1 MKKFYK
7 FILLFCGFSF
17 FFWNCQRDTILDTQ
31 QTGTPKSQFKTKTI
45 KLADI
50 PNVESF
56 LLSKS
61 KNNIFN
67 QKSTIDG
74 AIFDQDH
81 ILEVIDT
88 LNNTNYTFKFSFPDT
103 PIGVYYNLVVG
114 KAPNGD
120 LLEPFILKFV
130 SDSTHLEEFIANDYK
145 FSYFRG
151 QMGIHKYTDYFQ
163 TGLGLKTEAT
173 GCTPTYDAFGD
184 PIACDVV
191 GFSSSG
197 SSGGGAT
204 SIGVSSNGVST
215 TGGSGGSSG
224 GSASCSWSVTYLP
237 CLCEGRA
244 DGHSAEICGCGTGS
258 PTVLTIYCPPAYK
271 MNTANKTTSTV
282 NPCPDCPSGSEGGVG
297 VSLSDTALNNI
308 INTLQ
313 LGANDKV
320 RLTWLKL
327 EATPAEI
334 DAINKFLFDNHN
346 TAEAVAFIK
355 EAITALM
362 NKQFNNF
369 DEILYNKTALDSNV
383 TGDLENNVKGNE
395 DVTIYINFDPIQQ
408 TWPIIPA
415 VISDSDFIGWGFPN
429 IERNCMSYAKA
440 QIGKKGFQI
449 SNYYNNTGQT
459 IQVYTEQNGVNQIA
473 LQKGL
478 SYLIYALENGIPV
491 IVGVDVHSGS
501 PNTNTDNTTD
511 HFVVIVGM
519 GIDNKGKYFIFYDNA
534 SGKTPYQNFGANPN
548 NKLYYKSITGLI
560 TGESST
566 QYFNSVDVEHN
577 YIMTQIRKSKI
588 L

>member
-1 MKKFYK
+1 
-7 FILLFCGFSF
+7 
-17 FFWNCQRDTILDTQ
+17 
-31 QTGTPKSQFKTKTI
+31 
-45 KLADI
+45 
-50 PNVESF
+50 
-56 LLSKS
+56 
-61 KNNIFN
+61 
-67 QKSTIDG
+67 
-74 AIFDQDH
+74 
-81 ILEVIDT
+81 
-88 LNNTNYTFKFSFPDT
+88 
-103 PIGVYYNLVVG
+103 VVG

-224 GSASCSWSVTYLP
+224 GSASCSWTVSYGHVLP
-237 CLCEGRA
+237 CEDLLRDCWYTIL
-244 DGHSAEICGCGTGS
+244 S
-258 PTVLTIYCPPAYK
+258 IYCPPAYK
-271 MNTANKTTSTV
+271 MNTANKTTSTI

-308 INTLQ
+308 INNLQ
-313 LGANDKV
+313 LGAADKV
-320 RLTWLKL
+320 MLTWLKL
-327 EATPAEI
+327 EATPAELL
-334 DAINKFLFDNHN
+334 AMSKFLEDNHN

-548 NKLYYKSITGLI
+548 NKLYYNSITGLI

>member
-1 MKKFYK
+1 MKKTLILIL
-7 FILLFCGFSF
+7 FICGFGLF
-17 FFWNCQRDTILDTQ
+17 FYNCQRDVLINTMPTEAL
-31 QTGTPKSQFKTKTI
+31 KSQFKTKII

-50 PNVESF
+50 PNVKSY

-61 KNNIFN
+61 KNSLFS
-67 QKSTIDG
+67 QKSTIDS
-74 AIFDQDH
+74 AIFEQDN

-88 LNNTNYTFKFSFPDT
+88 LNNTNYTFKFTFPST
-103 PIGVYYNLVVG
+103 PRGVFYNLVVG
-114 KAPNGD
+114 KSPDGT
-120 LLEPFILKFV
+120 LLEPFVLKFV
-130 SDSTHLEEFIANDYK
+130 SDSTHLNEFIANDYK

-151 QMGIHKYTDYFQ
+151 QMEVHKFTDYFQ

-173 GCTPTYDAFGD
+173 SCTPAFDAFGD
-184 PIACDVV
+184 PIPCDVV
-191 GFSSSG
+191 SFPGSG
-197 SSGGGAT
+197 PSSGGGTT
-204 SIGVSSNGVST
+204 S
-215 TGGSGGSSG
+215 SSG
-224 GSASCSWSVTYLP
+224 GSTGTTTCSWYVTYLP
-237 CLCEGRA
+237 CGCGGNA
-244 DGHSAEICGCGTGS
+244 DGHAPSGVSCCQGS
-258 PTVLTIYCPPAYK
+258 PSILTKVCSPSLK
-271 MNTANKTTSTV
+271 MPTANKTTSTV
-282 NPCPDCPSGSEGGVG
+282 NPCPDCPTGNDGGVG
-297 VSLSDTALNNI
+297 VSLSDTALNDI

-320 RLTWLKL
+320 RLTWLKAV
-327 EATPAEI
+327 ATPAEI
-334 DAINKFLFDNHN
+334 LAIHQFIVDNHN
-346 TAEAVAFIK
+346 TAEVVAFIK

-395 DVTIYINFDPIQQ
+395 DVTIYNNFDPIQQ

-491 IVGVDVHSGS
+491 IVGVDAHSGS

-548 NKLYYKSITGLI
+548 NKLYYNSITGLI

-577 YIMTQIRKSKI
+577 YIVTQIRKSKI